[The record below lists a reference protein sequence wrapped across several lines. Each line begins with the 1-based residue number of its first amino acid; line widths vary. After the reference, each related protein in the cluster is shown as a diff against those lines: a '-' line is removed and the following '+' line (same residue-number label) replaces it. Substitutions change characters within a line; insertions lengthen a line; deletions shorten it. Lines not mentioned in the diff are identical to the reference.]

1 MNQRKNNYRAALQ
14 RDQAEPAPRT
24 TKVTTLNA
32 GFVRVT
38 IEVEPDALRNLD
50 RWTAPAIALLA
61 TTCTTALHL
70 LTAFT
75 PRTPSPGAN
84 RRT

>member
-24 TKVTTLNA
+24 AKVTTLNSR
-32 GFVRVT
+32 FVRIT
-38 IEVEPDALRNLD
+38 IELEPEVLRNLD

-70 LTAFT
+70 LTVFT
-75 PRTPSPGAN
+75 PPRSSSGADSRT
-84 RRT
+84 